1 LCTAAMAQTR
11 AGSWNCGQAA
21 RCITPV
27 PGNEDGTHHRFMVG
41 TCTLQQGNEIHILE
55 FAEDTADVVCRQT
68 LAHED
73 EIWLLS
79 VSPSSKVATYSSG
92 KANSAALRLWST
104 GNPDDPQATM
114 EEVCTL
120 EDEET
125 PLTFVKSVL
134 WDPHNKGNMVVADT
148 EALRVFQGS
157 AGTGSKLSRQL
168 LLHVGQRCN
177 GACLDPHHP
186 QQVSTVDDAHL
197 KMWDLRS
204 SRLASK
210 KDNAHLF
217 AARDVDY
224 NPNVPYQ
231 VLTAG
236 EDAVI
241 RFWDLRQLGK
251 CMRALSG
258 GHHHWITRARF
269 NSHHDQLVLSCSTD
283 SAVCLWRAGS
293 VASAPLGGGGAGG
306 VEDGTGSAS
315 ESRQLPDGLIRRFE
329 EHEDSCYSCCWSAI
343 DAWIFASVSYDGK
356 VVINRVPG
364 EEKYRILL

>member
-1 LCTAAMAQTR
+1 MAQTR

-21 RCITPV
+21 RCVTAVPV
-27 PGNEDGTHHRFMVG
+27 SDDSAHHRFMVG
-41 TCTLQQGNEIHILE
+41 TCTLQQGNEIHVLD
-55 FAEDTADVVCRQT
+55 FSEDTADVVCCRT
-68 LAHED
+68 LPHED

-79 VSPSSKVATYSSG
+79 VSPTSQVATYSSG
-92 KANSAALRLWST
+92 KAICPALRLWSM
-104 GNPDDPQATM
+104 GNLDDPQATM
-114 EEVCTL
+114 EEVCIL

-125 PLTFVKSVL
+125 PLTSVKSVL
-134 WDPHNKGNMVVADT
+134 WDPHNTGNMVVADT

-157 AGTGSKLSRQL
+157 AGASSKLSRQL
-168 LLHVGQRCN
+168 LLHVGQRCS

-210 KDNAHLF
+210 KDNAHISG
-217 AARDVDY
+217 ARDVDY
-224 NPNVPYQ
+224 NPKQPYQ

-241 RFWDLRQLGK
+241 RFWDFRQLGR

-258 GHHHWITRARF
+258 GHHHWISRARF
-269 NSHHDQLVLSCSTD
+269 NRHHDQLVLSCGTD

-293 VASAPLGGGGAGG
+293 VPSAPLGG
-306 VEDGTGSAS
+306 EDGTCSAS
-315 ESRQLPDGLIRRFE
+315 ESRQAPDGLIQRFE
-329 EHEDSCYSCCWSAI
+329 EHEDSCYSCCWSAS
-343 DAWIFASVSYDGK
+343 DPWVFASVSYDGK
-356 VVINRVPG
+356 VVINRVPAD
-364 EEKYRILL
+364 EKSRILPP

>member
-11 AGSWNCGQAA
+11 VGIWDQGQAA
-21 RCITPV
+21 RCIIPV
-27 PGNEDGTHHRFMVG
+27 PGCENGAHIRFMVG
-41 TCTLQQGNEIHILE
+41 TSILQQQNEIHVLE
-55 FAEDTADVVCRQT
+55 YAEDTAEVVCRQT
-68 LAHED
+68 LPHEE

-79 VSPSSKVATYSSG
+79 MCPTDASLVATYSSG
-92 KANSAALRLWST
+92 KASSPALRLWSM
-104 GNPDDPQATM
+104 GNLDAPQAAM

-125 PLTFVKSVL
+125 PLTSVKSML
-134 WDPHNKGNMVVADT
+134 WDPYNEGNIVVADT
-148 EALRVFQGS
+148 EAIRVFQGS
-157 AGTGSKLSRQL
+157 AGAGSKLTRQL
-168 LLHVGQRCN
+168 VQHVGQRCN

-210 KDNAHLF
+210 KDNAHISG
-217 AARDVDY
+217 ARDVDY
-224 NPNVPYQ
+224 NPKQPYQ

-241 RFWDLRQLGK
+241 RFWDFRQLGR

-258 GHHHWITRARF
+258 GHHHWISRARF
-269 NSHHDQLVLSCSTD
+269 NRHHDQLVLSCGTD

-293 VASAPLGGGGAGG
+293 VPSAPLGG
-306 VEDGTGSAS
+306 EDGTCSAS
-315 ESRQLPDGLIRRFE
+315 ESRQAPDGLIQRFE
-329 EHEDSCYSCCWSAI
+329 EHEDSCYSCCWSAS
-343 DAWIFASVSYDGK
+343 DPWVFASVSYDGK
-356 VVINRVPG
+356 VVINRVPAD
-364 EEKYRILL
+364 EKSRILPP